1 MMQSIAIQAYFAQM
15 RHFFTRQGFDGSM
28 KVVYGADA
36 EGPQRLLDQD
46 MADKDMDRK
55 RQTDRDTVRS
65 GPYTYLF
72 WTRDSLK
79 NIIRRP
85 VYLRDGFSESGA
97 AKFKKT
103 VSVEFGMGCI
113 LISNKAN
120 LIEDFS
126 EAFAAEYQNM
136 HTVPINLKFGYNDRS
151 GILEGGF
158 DTGDSLT
165 NGLHFTVI
173 NELGTEELV
182 SFRQGNLFS
191 YSWNTTFKLNVL
203 SEFADKQISKLKK
216 VVVDLYN
223 PQGVPLSSMDLKTE
237 YQFDPDI
244 KYAEK
249 KDIVGMAE
257 KFPEKDAP
265 GLGAMEIKDGDY
277 TAVDGTVVHAV
288 PKRPYVSVDVPA
300 NDGSTDGTQEP

>member
-1 MMQSIAIQAYFAQM
+1 MQSIAIQAYFARM
-15 RHFFTRQGFDGSM
+15 RDFFTRQGFDGSM

-46 MADKDMDRK
+46 MADKGMDRK
-55 RQTDRDTVRS
+55 QQTDRDTVRS
-65 GPYTYLF
+65 QPYTFLF

-85 VYLRDGFSESGA
+85 VFLRDGFSESGA

-103 VSVEFGMGCI
+103 VSAEFGMGCV

-136 HTVPINLKFGYNDRS
+136 HTIPINLKLGYNDRS
-151 GILEGGF
+151 PIGQGGY
-158 DTGDSLT
+158 DTP
-165 NGLHFTVI
+165 GLNFTAI

-182 SFRQGNLFS
+182 SFRTGNLFS
-191 YSWNTTFKLNVL
+191 YSWNVYFKLYIV
-203 SEFADKQISKLKK
+203 SEFADIQCSPLKNI
-216 VVVDLYN
+216 VVDLYN
-223 PQGVPLSSMDLKTE
+223 PNGVPLASMDMSGT
-237 YQFDPDI
+237 
-244 KYAEK
+244 
-249 KDIVGMAE
+249 
-257 KFPEKDAP
+257 PEWTTHVA
-265 GLGAMEIKDGDY
+265 
-277 TAVDGTVVHAV
+277 TDGTEVEV
-288 PKRPYVSVDVPA
+288 PEHPYVSVGVPA

>member
-55 RQTDRDTVRS
+55 RQTNRDTVRS

-72 WTRDSLK
+72 WTKDSLK

-85 VYLRDGFSESGA
+85 VYLRDGIAESGA

-103 VSVEFGMGCI
+103 VSVEFGMGCV

-173 NELGTEELV
+173 NELGTEELI

-203 SEFADKQISKLKK
+203 SEFADKQISKLKE

-288 PKRPYVSVDVPA
+288 PERPYVSVNATEDS
-300 NDGSTDGTQEP
+300 GSVDAP

>member
-1 MMQSIAIQAYFAQM
+1 MQSIAIQAYFAQM
-15 RHFFTRQGFDGSM
+15 RRFFTRQGFDGSM

-85 VYLRDGFSESGA
+85 VYLRDGISESGA

-103 VSVEFGMGCI
+103 VSVEFGMGCV

-136 HTVPINLKFGYNDRS
+136 HTIPINLKFGYNDRNP
-151 GILEGGF
+151 IIEGGY
-158 DTGDSLT
+158 DTP
-165 NGLHFTVI
+165 GLNFTVI

-203 SEFADKQISKLKK
+203 SEFADKQISKLKE

-223 PQGVPLSSMDLKTE
+223 PKGVPLASMDFNGKPE
-237 YQFDPDI
+237 WDI
-244 KYAEK
+244 HVA
-249 KDIVGMAE
+249 
-257 KFPEKDAP
+257 
-265 GLGAMEIKDGDY
+265 
-277 TAVDGTVVHAV
+277 TDGTEVIV
-288 PKRPYVSVDVPA
+288 PERQYVSVDIPE
-300 NDGSTDGTQEP
+300 DSGSADAP